1 MKHMRC
7 NNTVIVNMIDSMNKH
22 IIQNKYK
29 EHLLLIKICQMR
41 MNKNSSTPN
50 NNITYKSSIMIITSN
65 MLKTIMSK
73 WMKNQ
78 NTLNLKKKKKKKKY
92 KLMKPFLT

>member
-1 MKHMRC
+1 
-7 NNTVIVNMIDSMNKH
+7 
-22 IIQNKYK
+22 
-29 EHLLLIKICQMR
+29 
-41 MNKNSSTPN
+41 
-50 NNITYKSSIMIITSN
+50 
-65 MLKTIMSK
+65 MSK